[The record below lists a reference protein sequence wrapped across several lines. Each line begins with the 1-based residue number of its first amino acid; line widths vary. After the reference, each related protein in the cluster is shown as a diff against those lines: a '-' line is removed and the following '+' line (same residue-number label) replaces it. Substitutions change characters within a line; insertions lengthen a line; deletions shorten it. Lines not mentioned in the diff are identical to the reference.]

1 MACLLSGLQKQAAFA
16 NIPNM
21 EAAYQLLSE
30 LFGDFQPTVGL
41 ILGSGLGFFADSH
54 MEIVG
59 SLDYKRVPN
68 MVESTVEG
76 HQGRFVW
83 GKVGNTN
90 VLCMQGRV
98 HYYEGYTMQQITT
111 PVRLMA
117 SGGIKTLILTNAA
130 GGIRDDLNPGNLM
143 LICDHINMMGDNP
156 LRGPNDA
163 NFGPRFNDM
172 TTTYTPELR
181 AKAKKVAENLG
192 VTLSEGVYLA
202 VSGPC
207 FETPAE
213 IRAYRAIGA
222 DAVGMSTVPEAIVAR
237 HAGMQIMGIS
247 CITNKAAGLG
257 DAELSH
263 EDVSETAGKVK
274 ETFACLVKGIV
285 EKI

>member
-1 MACLLSGLQKQAAFA
+1 
-16 NIPNM
+16 M

-59 SLDYKRVPN
+59 SLEYKRVPN

-130 GGIRDDLNPGNLM
+130 GGIRDDLNPGDLM
-143 LICDHINMMGDNP
+143 LIRDHINMMGDNP
-156 LRGPNDA
+156 LRGPNNA

-181 AKAKKVAENLG
+181 AKAKKVAKDLG
-192 VTLSEGVYLA
+192 IRLSEGVYLA

-213 IRAYRAIGA
+213 ILAYRTLGA

-237 HAGMQIMGIS
+237 HAGMQVMGIS

-257 DAELSH
+257 HAELSH

-274 ETFACLVKGIV
+274 ETFANLIKGIV
-285 EKI
+285 EEI

>member
-1 MACLLSGLQKQAAFA
+1 VACLLSGLQKQAAFA